1 MKSQRRSFQRN
12 SLKETF
18 CSAISYPTVPKGKAR
33 MRVMISATHSRDDLD
48 FAVEQFTAV
57 GKELGVIQS

>member
-1 MKSQRRSFQRN
+1 
-12 SLKETF
+12 
-18 CSAISYPTVPKGKAR
+18 
-33 MRVMISATHSRDDLD
+33 MISATHSRDDLD